1 MSSRALDM
9 YQLVG
14 NIQEHNSETKT
25 LQMSFTFHNKTQDSG
40 NTGES
45 VMRHQDDSDR
55 YELGVESLSLTVMW
69 QFLVWMA
76 VLTSLMVLALVL
88 ITQRNRIYDW

>member
-1 MSSRALDM
+1 
-9 YQLVG
+9 
-14 NIQEHNSETKT
+14 
-25 LQMSFTFHNKTQDSG
+25 MSFAIHNKTQDSG
-40 NTGES
+40 HTEDLISAVN
-45 VMRHQDDSDR
+45 HQDDTAAR

-76 VLTSLMVLALVL
+76 ALTSLMVIALVI

>member
-1 MSSRALDM
+1 
-9 YQLVG
+9 
-14 NIQEHNSETKT
+14 
-25 LQMSFTFHNKTQDSG
+25 MSFALHNKTQDSG
-40 NTGES
+40 HTGDS
-45 VMRHQDDSDR
+45 DLITAVRHQDDTAAR

-76 VLTSLMVLALVL
+76 ALTSLMVITLVI

>member
-1 MSSRALDM
+1 
-9 YQLVG
+9 
-14 NIQEHNSETKT
+14 
-25 LQMSFTFHNKTQDSG
+25 MSFTIDNKTHDSG

-45 VMRHQDDSDR
+45 DPTTVTWHRDDSDR

-76 VLTSLMVLALVL
+76 VLTSLMVIALVL

>member
-1 MSSRALDM
+1 MSM
-9 YQLVG
+9 T
-14 NIQEHNSETKT
+14 I
-25 LQMSFTFHNKTQDSG
+25 HNKTQDIGS
-40 NTGES
+40 TGDADLITGIT
-45 VMRHQDDSDR
+45 HQDDTDAR

-76 VLTSLMVLALVL
+76 ALTSLMVITLVI

>member
-1 MSSRALDM
+1 MRPK
-9 YQLVG
+9 
-14 NIQEHNSETKT
+14 HK
-25 LQMSFTFHNKTQDSG
+25 MSFTLHNKTQDSG
-40 NTGES
+40 STGDS
-45 VMRHQDDSDR
+45 DLITAVRHQDDTAAR

-76 VLTSLMVLALVL
+76 ALTTLMVITLVI

>member
-1 MSSRALDM
+1 
-9 YQLVG
+9 
-14 NIQEHNSETKT
+14 
-25 LQMSFTFHNKTQDSG
+25 MSFTFHNKTQDGG
-40 NTGES
+40 NIGES
-45 VMRHQDDSDR
+45 VMRHQDDYDR

-88 ITQRNRIYDW
+88 ITQRNRIFDW

>member
-1 MSSRALDM
+1 
-9 YQLVG
+9 
-14 NIQEHNSETKT
+14 
-25 LQMSFTFHNKTQDSG
+25 MSFTLHNKTQDSG
-40 NTGES
+40 HTGDS
-45 VMRHQDDSDR
+45 DLITVVRHQDDIAAR

-76 VLTSLMVLALVL
+76 ALTSLMVITLVI

>member
-1 MSSRALDM
+1 
-9 YQLVG
+9 
-14 NIQEHNSETKT
+14 
-25 LQMSFTFHNKTQDSG
+25 MSFAIHNKTQDIDS
-40 NTGES
+40 TGDS
-45 VMRHQDDSDR
+45 DLITGVRHQDE

-76 VLTSLMVLALVL
+76 ALTSLMVIALVI

>member
-1 MSSRALDM
+1 
-9 YQLVG
+9 
-14 NIQEHNSETKT
+14 
-25 LQMSFTFHNKTQDSG
+25 MSFTLLNKTQDSG
-40 NTGES
+40 NTGDS
-45 VMRHQDDSDR
+45 DLITVLTHQDDTAAR

-76 VLTSLMVLALVL
+76 ALTSLMIITLVI